1 MHPGFHAA
9 FFLAACCAIPPAI
22 ASSQADID
30 DLTALIKKGG
40 TEIVYT
46 DCKDKS
52 SAGKYTYSK
61 EKKIDRLTICKD
73 SFDTKDTDAYW
84 EVLAHEATHIMQRCN
99 GGTLLKDDYHPR
111 VWRRLKAQAPHY
123 VELLRSQYRD
133 AHQMLEAEAFVME
146 LQTPEMVKEWFVDY
160 CLTPKKPAA
169 PAPAA
174 PAAAPAPS
182 SPPSDP
188 KPETTTT
195 CPPASAGTPPAGET
209 KSTQRWMF

>member
-52 SAGKYTYSK
+52 SAGHYTYSK
-61 EKKIDRLTICKD
+61 KKKIDRLTICKD
-73 SFDTKDTDAYW
+73 SFDAKDTDSHW

-99 GGTLLKDDYHPR
+99 GGTLLKDDHHPR

-146 LQTPEMVKEWFVDY
+146 LQTPEMVKDWFVDY
-160 CLTPKKPAA
+160 CLTPRKPAA
-169 PAPAA
+169 PAPGRERSSGATSST
-174 PAAAPAPS
+174 PALPS
-182 SPPSDP
+182 GSEAC
-188 KPETTTT
+188 KE
-195 CPPASAGTPPAGET
+195 
-209 KSTQRWMF
+209 QR

>member
-9 FFLAACCAIPPAI
+9 FFIAACCAIPPAM

-30 DLTALIKKGG
+30 DLTTLIKKGG

-52 SAGKYTYSK
+52 SAGSYSYSK
-61 EKKIDRLTICKD
+61 KKKIDRLTICKD
-73 SFDTKDTDAYW
+73 SFDAKDTDAHW

-99 GGTLLKDDYHPR
+99 GGTLLVAEHHPR
-111 VWRRLKAQAPHY
+111 VWRRLKAKAPHY
-123 VELLRSQYRD
+123 VELLQERYRD
-133 AHQMLEAEAFVME
+133 ADQMHEAEAFVME
-146 LQTPEMVKEWFVDY
+146 LQSPEMVKEWFVDY

-169 PAPAA
+169 PAA

-182 SPPSDP
+182 SPPTDP
-188 KPETTTT
+188 KPEATST
-195 CPPASAGTPPAGET
+195 CSPASAGTPPVVET
-209 KSTQRWMF
+209 KSPQRWMF